1 MREKEGKGGIVEKEL
16 QRKSARAAVLVAR
29 GIEPTTVRPFFNVEC
44 SRVQTSVKTVTPSL
58 PPYLHNS
65 LSKHGVYLKM
75 LRIKFAPLKTPLER
89 RLQTLA
95 AACWFV
101 TLAFGGTLCLAAILY
116 LTFYTRL
123 WWLTLLYGAF
133 IFYDRDVC
141 NKGGRSSDWVRRW
154 AWWSYLRDY
163 FPLKLV
169 KTADLDASRNYLFCA
184 FPHGMLSTGAFG
196 SFATEALGFTEL
208 FPGLRPH
215 LVTLAGHFL
224 LPVTRELA
232 LSCGSCSSSAESMG
246 YLLSRPGGG
255 HATVLIVGGAAESF
269 YCRPGSYRIILRRRK
284 GFIKLALKH
293 GTPLVPVVSFGE
305 TDLYDQVSNPEGSW
319 LRWVQDQF
327 RKVFGIAPI
336 IPIGRGFFQYS
347 FGFIPRRC
355 PVFTVGECRY

>member
-1 MREKEGKGGIVEKEL
+1 
-16 QRKSARAAVLVAR
+16 
-29 GIEPTTVRPFFNVEC
+29 
-44 SRVQTSVKTVTPSL
+44 
-58 PPYLHNS
+58 
-65 LSKHGVYLKM
+65 M

-101 TLAFGGTLCLAAILY
+101 TLAFGGTLCLATILY
-116 LTFYTRL
+116 LTLYTRL

-154 AWWSYLRDY
+154 AWWRYLRDY

-196 SFATEALGFTEL
+196 SFATEALGFNEL

-232 LSCGSCSSSAESMG
+232 LSCGSCSSSAESMS

-255 HATVLIVGGAAESF
+255 HATVLI
-269 YCRPGSYRIILRRRK
+269 
-284 GFIKLALKH
+284 
-293 GTPLVPVVSFGE
+293 

-319 LRWVQDQF
+319 LRWVQDHF

-336 IPIGRGFFQYS
+336 IPLGRGFFQYS

-355 PVFTVGECRY
+355 PVFTVVGRPMEVEKIPDPSRQQVDEVHQRFTDHLLAFFEAEKHKYVKEPDKTFLEID

>member
-1 MREKEGKGGIVEKEL
+1 
-16 QRKSARAAVLVAR
+16 
-29 GIEPTTVRPFFNVEC
+29 
-44 SRVQTSVKTVTPSL
+44 
-58 PPYLHNS
+58 
-65 LSKHGVYLKM
+65 M

-101 TLAFGGTLCLAAILY
+101 TLAFGGTLCLAAVLY

-196 SFATEALGFTEL
+196 SFATEALGFAEL

-355 PVFTVGECRY
+355 PVFTVVGRPMEVEKIPDPSRQQVDEVHQRFTDHLLAFFEAEKHKYVKEPDKTLLEIE